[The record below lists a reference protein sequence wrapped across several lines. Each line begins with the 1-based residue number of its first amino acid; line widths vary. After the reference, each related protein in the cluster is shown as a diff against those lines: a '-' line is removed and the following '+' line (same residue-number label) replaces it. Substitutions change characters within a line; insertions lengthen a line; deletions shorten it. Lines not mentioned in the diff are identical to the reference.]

1 MLRIPGRRLVLGL
14 AVAVASGGLLSAI
27 TPPTVKFTDTKL
39 ANGLRLIVA
48 EDHVAPVFSVAVVY
62 NVGSRNERVGRTG
75 FAHLFEHMMF
85 KGSENVGPGEHFYT
99 IFSNGGTMN
108 GTTNKERT
116 LYFETMPANQLEA
129 AMFLEADRMRSL
141 AIVKENL
148 DNQRNAVQEERRQG
162 MDNQPYGRTN
172 ESIDDLAF
180 DNPAYK
186 HSVIGSMD
194 DLTAAA
200 TEDVASFFQAYYAP
214 NNAILAV
221 TGDVTTAKVRELA
234 RKYFDSIPAQPAP
247 PAVDITQ
254 AAQGG
259 ERRLNLEDPLA
270 RLPRIDISYRVPS
283 NLSPDDDSIDAISR
297 VLAGGRSSRLYESIV
312 RRQQLAVNVAA
323 FAPDSRG
330 PRLFRIVVTPTPGK
344 SLEEVEAA
352 VYAEIELMKTK
363 PVADWELDK
372 ARNGARRQLV
382 TDVGSSLSRAIN
394 LAEYALIY
402 NDPGMINTR
411 WDRIAKLNAADI
423 QRIAKQYLTADSR
436 SVIVTRPKAGPGRG
450 GL

>member
-1 MLRIPGRRLVLGL
+1 
-14 AVAVASGGLLSAI
+14 
-27 TPPTVKFTDTKL
+27 
-39 ANGLRLIVA
+39 
-48 EDHVAPVFSVAVVY
+48 
-62 NVGSRNERVGRTG
+62 
-75 FAHLFEHMMF
+75 MMF

-180 DNPAYK
+180 DNQAYK

-200 TEDVASFFQAYYAP
+200 TEDVASFFQTYYAP

-221 TGDVTTAKVRELA
+221 TGDVTTARVRELA
-234 RKYFDSIPAQPAP
+234 RKYFDSIPAQPTP

-254 AAQGG
+254 SAQGG

-283 NLSPDDDSIDAISR
+283 NLSPDDDSIEAISR

-352 VYAEIELMKTK
+352 VYAEIELMKAK